1 MTTNRTPIRRAS
13 RGALSSD
20 QEQCLWL
27 GVGRNGF
34 PFEDEDASQGIMGAA
49 QARGSWKLTRVMG
62 TGPMLGG
69 CTTRPRGSNIDYET
83 RAQSRLF
90 EARPARTPRKPPRSS
105 RPGRAEFDRCHAP
118 DFTYCGGPGLF
129 LRGREAARQAHLEWA
144 DVPASLIPQWSKP
157 G

>member
-34 PFEDEDASQGIMGAA
+34 PFEDEEQAKELWERHKPRLMEAHARNGHRPYAWWMYDAPEG
-49 QARGSWKLTRVMG
+49 LEY
-62 TGPMLGG
+62 
-69 CTTRPRGSNIDYET
+69 DYET
-83 RAQSRLF
+83 ERSTLF
-90 EARPARTPRKPPRSS
+90 EAGLLEPEEAAALVASW
-105 RPGRAEFDRCHAP
+105 RAEFDRCHAP

-129 LRGREAARQAHLEWA
+129 LRGREAARRHLEWA